1 MEFLKG
7 TVGDLN
13 PVEEVCPLKA
23 IFFGKDFEVV
33 FKKYETEC
41 PKEWSSNQ
49 GCWRLWKKY
58 ECRRGHGVNHEC
70 AEVV

>member
-1 MEFLKG
+1 M
-7 TVGDLN
+7 GDLN

-41 PKEWSSNQ
+41 PEEWSSNQ
-49 GCWRLWKKY
+49 GCWVLVGAFLMQEIVAY
-58 ECRRGHGVNHEC
+58 
-70 AEVV
+70 AEHNTFQLGRSR